1 MVVNVGLWF
10 GSQGSS
16 GWAWVVVLVFVW
28 MVELGAGVRGL
39 LVVVG
44 GGGYGMI
51 EE

>member
-1 MVVNVGLWF
+1 VSIGLGF
-10 GSQGSS
+10 GGQGSS
-16 GWAWVVVLVFVW
+16 GWVWVVVLVLVFVW
-28 MVELGAGVRGL
+28 MGELGAGVRGL